1 MKRVLGAMS
10 REDALR
16 LAEELFSDRSRNNR
30 LDSSDTSI
38 NTLYKRENI
47 LPDNPTED
55 GGLLGSARP
64 SDRSCPEKKSSAHG
78 KLTRQDIFAVD
89 VLGRRERLPV
99 EEMSEASYQKLLDA
113 ARNPIRVDGPMPEI
127 AERSEPAPARP
138 PEWWEMPDK
147 TATAEE
153 VRAAFRR
160 NLEELEKRRGNAP
173 GGWKRTI

>member
-55 GGLLGSARP
+55 GRPFRVRP
-64 SDRSCPEKKSSAHG
+64 S
-78 KLTRQDIFAVD
+78 L
-89 VLGRRERLPV
+89 
-99 EEMSEASYQKLLDA
+99 
-113 ARNPIRVDGPMPEI
+113 
-127 AERSEPAPARP
+127 
-138 PEWWEMPDK
+138 
-147 TATAEE
+147 
-153 VRAAFRR
+153 
-160 NLEELEKRRGNAP
+160 
-173 GGWKRTI
+173 